1 MNAILYPL
9 DAPEETGIMTDLDDN
24 RDKRLTTPDWGAGT
38 GDNDSDLADHVR
50 HATRKWIENVVV
62 GFGFC
67 PYAAAVLDTENALR
81 IDVCQG
87 QSQSDGDASSHKA
100 ALQRLSSIARQ
111 MADNPDPETV
121 LIVMPQGLEDF
132 DDYLDLLA
140 DAEDLLQL
148 EQLTGV
154 LQLASFHPDYRFD
167 NTPIDDAANFTN
179 RSPFPMLHILRE
191 ESVEKLIGKG
201 DFASTIPERN
211 IETARSKGCDAMRAA
226 LRSCM
231 EIQ

>member
-1 MNAILYPL
+1 
-9 DAPEETGIMTDLDDN
+9 MTDLDDN
-24 RDKRLTTPDWGAGT
+24 RDKRLTTPDLGGRT
-38 GDNDSDLADHVR
+38 GDESVDLADHVR
-50 HATRKWIENVVV
+50 RATRKWVEHVVV

-67 PYAAAVLDTENALR
+67 PYAAAVLDTENALQ
-81 IDVCQG
+81 IDVC
-87 QSQSDGDASSHKA
+87 DSHGSGSAHAA

-111 MADNPDPETV
+111 MVDSPDPETV
-121 LIVMPQGLEDF
+121 LIVVPQGLEDF

-140 DAEDLLQL
+140 DAEDLLQR

-167 NTPIDDAANFTN
+167 NAPLDDAANFTN

-191 ESVEKLIGKG
+191 ETVEKLIGEG

-211 IETARSKGCDAMRAA
+211 IETARSKGFDAMRAA

>member
-1 MNAILYPL
+1 M
-9 DAPEETGIMTDLDDN
+9 
-24 RDKRLTTPDWGAGT
+24 
-38 GDNDSDLADHVR
+38 
-50 HATRKWIENVVV
+50 

-67 PYAAAVLDTENALR
+67 PYAAAVLDTENALH
-81 IDVCQG
+81 IDVCE
-87 QSQSDGDASSHKA
+87 SDNDSESIQDA

-111 MADNPDPETV
+111 MLDNPDPETA
-121 LIVMPQGLEDF
+121 LIVMPQGLDDF
-132 DDYLDLLA
+132 YDYLDLLA
-140 DAEDLLQL
+140 DAEDLLQR

-167 NTPIDDAANFTN
+167 NTLIDDAANFTN

-191 ESVEKLIGKG
+191 EMVERLIGEG

-211 IETARSKGCDAMRAA
+211 IETARSKGFDAMRTA
-226 LRSCM
+226 LLRCM